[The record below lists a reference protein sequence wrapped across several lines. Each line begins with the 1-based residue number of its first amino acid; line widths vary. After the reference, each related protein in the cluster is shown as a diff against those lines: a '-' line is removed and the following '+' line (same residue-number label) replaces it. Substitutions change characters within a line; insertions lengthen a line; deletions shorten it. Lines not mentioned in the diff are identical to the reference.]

1 MNTPNSGTPLLE
13 MQDIDISFGG
23 VAALRHARLSVSAGE
38 VHALIGQNGAGKST
52 LIKILTGAYR
62 RTSGTIRFDGRE
74 ADFRSPKEAREAGI
88 STIYQEINLVPFRS
102 IAENIFLGREPRRF
116 GLIDW
121 KTIHRRA
128 QELLDSFGLQIDVS
142 KPVREFSTAIQ
153 QMVALARAVSSDAK
167 MVIMDEST
175 SSLDERE
182 VELLF
187 SVVRRLRDDGRAVI
201 FVSHRLDELYAL
213 CDRVTVMRD
222 GQTVAE
228 SPMAALDKLQLVTT
242 MLGRTLAAV
251 VHEDSAVKEANL
263 AKRGSTAISATNLGA
278 GAKVSD
284 VSLDVHAGEAV
295 GLAGLLG
302 SGRTETMRLMFGAD
316 STERGSLSIDGKPV
330 TLKSPQD
337 AIARGIAYLTEDRK
351 GEGIVPELSVRDNL
365 TLVCLRTLSK
375 RGVVDVVKQR
385 EIVDRF
391 IESLGIKL
399 RSPDQP
405 IRELS
410 GGNQQKVLLARWLA
424 TNPGLLLLDEP
435 TRGIDVGAKADV
447 AKIIRE
453 LRDSGLAV
461 LLSASELEELT
472 AVADRA
478 VVIRDG
484 KTVAELDGARMS
496 EASIMDA
503 IAYGSGEES
512 SLAEAVDAVD
522 AKEGQP

>member
-1 MNTPNSGTPLLE
+1 MPNAPLLD
-13 MQDIDISFGG
+13 MQDIDIAFGG
-23 VAALRHARLSVSAGE
+23 VPALKRARLTVAAGE

-62 RTSGTIRFDGRE
+62 KTAGTIRFDGRE
-74 ADFRSPKEAREAGI
+74 TDFRTPKEAREAGI

-102 IAENIFLGREPRRF
+102 VAENIFLGREPRRF

-121 KTIHRRA
+121 KTVQRRA
-128 QELLDSFGLQIDVS
+128 HELLESFGLHIDVK
-142 KPVREFSTAIQ
+142 KPVREYSTAIQ

-187 SVVRRLRDDGRAVI
+187 TVVRRLRDDGRAVI

-228 SPMAALDKLQLVTT
+228 SSMQEMDKLKLVTT

-251 VHEDSAVKEANL
+251 VHEDDAVKEANL
-263 AKRGSTAISATNLGA
+263 AKRGAVALRAQGLSA
-278 GAKVSD
+278 GAKVTD
-284 VSLDVHAGEAV
+284 VTLDVHAGEAV

-302 SGRTETMRLMFGAD
+302 SGRTETMRLLFGAD
-316 STERGSLSIDGKPV
+316 RPSNGTLAVDGAEIAF
-330 TLKSPQD
+330 KSPKD

-351 GEGIVPELSVRDNL
+351 AEGIVPELSVRDNL
-365 TLVCLRTLSK
+365 TLVCLPALTR
-375 RGVVDVVKQR
+375 RGVIDVAKQR
-385 EIVDRF
+385 EIVDGF
-391 IESLGIKL
+391 ITSLGIKL

-424 TNPGLLLLDEP
+424 TNPRLLLLDEP

-447 AKIIRE
+447 AKIVRE
-453 LRDSGLAV
+453 LRDAGLAV

-484 KTVAELDGARMS
+484 ETVAQLDGAQMTGT
-496 EASIMDA
+496 SIMDA
-503 IAYGSGEES
+503 IAYGTGEES
-512 SLAEAVDAVD
+512 TLASAAQGTES
-522 AKEGQP
+522 

>member
-1 MNTPNSGTPLLE
+1 MPETPLLD
-13 MQDIDISFGG
+13 MQDIDIAFGG
-23 VAALRHARLSVSAGE
+23 VAALKRARLTVNAGE

-62 RTSGTIRFDGRE
+62 KSAGNIRFDGRE

-102 IAENIFLGREPRRF
+102 VAENIFLGREPRRF

-121 KTIHRRA
+121 KTVQHRA
-128 QELLDSFGLQIDVS
+128 DELLESFGLKIDVK
-142 KPVREFSTAIQ
+142 KPVRDYSTAIQ
-153 QMVALARAVSSDAK
+153 QMIALARAVSSDAK

-187 SVVRRLRDDGRAVI
+187 NVVRRLRDDGRAVI

-228 SPMAALDKLQLVTT
+228 SSMQEMDKLKLVTT

-251 VHEDSAVKEANL
+251 VQEDSAVKEANL
-263 AKRGSTAISATNLGA
+263 ARRGAVALSAQGLAA
-278 GAKVSD
+278 GTKVTD
-284 VSLDVHAGEAV
+284 VTLDVHAGEAV

-302 SGRTETMRLMFGAD
+302 SGRTETMRLLFGAD
-316 STERGSLSIDGKPV
+316 RPATGTLAVDGKD
-330 TLKSPQD
+330 TAFKSPKD

-351 GEGIVPELSVRDNL
+351 AEGIVPELSVRDNL
-365 TLVCLRTLSK
+365 TLVCLPALTR
-375 RGVVDVVKQR
+375 RGVVDVAKQK
-385 EIVDRF
+385 EIVDGF

-424 TNPGLLLLDEP
+424 THPRLLLLDEP

-447 AKIIRE
+447 AKIVRE

-484 KTVAELDGARMS
+484 ETVAQLDGAQMS

-503 IAYGSGEES
+503 IAYGAGEQS
-512 SLAEAVDAVD
+512 TLAEAVED
-522 AKEGQP
+522 AKHDR

>member
-1 MNTPNSGTPLLE
+1 MPNAPLLD
-13 MQDIDISFGG
+13 MQDIDIAFGG
-23 VAALRHARLSVSAGE
+23 VPALKRARLTVAAGE

-62 RTSGTIRFDGRE
+62 KTAGTIRFDGRE
-74 ADFRSPKEAREAGI
+74 TDFRTPKEAREAGI

-102 IAENIFLGREPRRF
+102 VAENIFLGREPRRF

-121 KTIHRRA
+121 KTVQRRA
-128 QELLDSFGLQIDVS
+128 HELLESFGLHIDVK
-142 KPVREFSTAIQ
+142 KPVREYSTAIQ

-187 SVVRRLRDDGRAVI
+187 TVVRRLRDDGRAVI

-228 SPMAALDKLQLVTT
+228 SSMQEMDKLKLVTT

-251 VHEDSAVKEANL
+251 VHEDDAVKEANL
-263 AKRGSTAISATNLGA
+263 AKRGAVALRAQGLSA
-278 GAKVSD
+278 GAKVTD
-284 VSLDVHAGEAV
+284 VTLDVHAGEAV

-302 SGRTETMRLMFGAD
+302 SGRTETMRLLFGAD
-316 STERGSLSIDGKPV
+316 RPSNGTLAVDGAEV
-330 TLKSPQD
+330 AFKSPKD

-351 GEGIVPELSVRDNL
+351 AEGIVPELSVRDNL
-365 TLVCLRTLSK
+365 TLVCLPALTR
-375 RGVVDVVKQR
+375 RGVIDVAKQR
-385 EIVDRF
+385 EIVDGF
-391 IESLGIKL
+391 ITSLGIKL

-424 TNPGLLLLDEP
+424 TNPRLLLLDEP

-447 AKIIRE
+447 AKIVRE
-453 LRDSGLAV
+453 LRDAGLAV

-484 KTVAELDGARMS
+484 ETVAQLDGAQMT
-496 EASIMDA
+496 ETSIMDA
-503 IAYGSGEES
+503 IAYGTGEES
-512 SLAEAVDAVD
+512 TLASAAQGTES
-522 AKEGQP
+522 

>member
-1 MNTPNSGTPLLE
+1 
-13 MQDIDISFGG
+13 MQDIDIAFGG
-23 VAALRHARLSVSAGE
+23 VPALKRARLCVAAGE

-52 LIKILTGAYR
+52 LIKILTGAYHK
-62 RTSGTIRFDGRE
+62 SAGTIRFDGRE
-74 ADFRSPKEAREAGI
+74 VDFRTPKDAREAGI

-102 IAENIFLGREPRRF
+102 VAENIFLGREPRRF

-121 KTIHRRA
+121 KTVQHRA
-128 QELLDSFGLQIDVS
+128 SELLESFGLRIDVK
-142 KPVREFSTAIQ
+142 KPVRDYSTAIQ

-187 SVVRRLRDDGRAVI
+187 TVVRRLRDDGRAVI

-228 SPMAALDKLQLVTT
+228 NTMQEMDKLKLVTT

-263 AKRGSTAISATNLGA
+263 AKRGDVMLAAQGLAA
-278 GAKVSD
+278 GAKVTD

-302 SGRTETMRLMFGAD
+302 SGRTETMRLLFGAD
-316 STERGSLSIDGKPV
+316 RPAKG
-330 TLKSPQD
+330 TLTVSGESAAFKSPKD

-351 GEGIVPELSVRDNL
+351 AEGIVPELSVRDNL
-365 TLVCLRTLSK
+365 TLVCLPALTK
-375 RGVVDVVKQR
+375 RGVVDVAKQR
-385 EIVDRF
+385 EIVDGF

-399 RSPDQP
+399 RSADQP

-424 TNPGLLLLDEP
+424 THPRLLLLDEP

-447 AKIIRE
+447 AKIVRE
-453 LRDSGLAV
+453 LRDAGLAV

-484 KTVAELDGARMS
+484 ETVAQLDGAQMN

-503 IAYGSGEES
+503 IAYGAGAESTLADALEETKH
-512 SLAEAVDAVD
+512 DR
-522 AKEGQP
+522 

>member
-1 MNTPNSGTPLLE
+1 MAHTPLLD
-13 MQDIDISFGG
+13 MQDIDIAFGG
-23 VAALRHARLSVSAGE
+23 VAALKRARLSVAAGE

-62 RTSGTIRFDGRE
+62 KSAGTIRFDGRE
-74 ADFRSPKEAREAGI
+74 VDFRTPKDAREAGI

-102 IAENIFLGREPRRF
+102 VAENIFLGREPRRL

-121 KTIHRRA
+121 KTVQRRA
-128 QELLDSFGLQIDVS
+128 AELLESFGLRIDVK
-142 KPVREFSTAIQ
+142 KPVREYSTAIQ

-167 MVIMDEST
+167 LVIMDEST

-187 SVVRRLRDDGRAVI
+187 TVVRRLRDDGRAVI

-228 SPMAALDKLQLVTT
+228 NSMQEMDKLKLVTT

-263 AKRGSTAISATNLGA
+263 AKRGPVALSAQGLAA
-278 GAKVSD
+278 GTKVTD

-302 SGRTETMRLMFGAD
+302 SGRTETMRLLFGAD
-316 STERGSLSIDGKPV
+316 RPARGALAVGGENAAF
-330 TLKSPQD
+330 KSPKD

-351 GEGIVPELSVRDNL
+351 AEGIVPELSVRDNL
-365 TLVCLRTLSK
+365 TLVCLPALTK
-375 RGVVDVVKQR
+375 RGVVDVAKQR
-385 EIVDRF
+385 EIVDGF
-391 IESLGIKL
+391 VESLGIKL

-424 TNPGLLLLDEP
+424 THPRLLLLDEP

-447 AKIIRE
+447 AKIVRE
-453 LRDSGLAV
+453 LRDAGLAV

-484 KTVAELDGARMS
+484 ETVAQLDGAQMN

-503 IAYGSGEES
+503 IAYGAGAES
-512 SLAEAVDAVD
+512 TLAEAVEE
-522 AKEGQP
+522 AKHDR